1 VGERDRDPAV
11 DHLCPPRRL
20 TIVERQD
27 VALTLKVLA
36 AGAVAG
42 IAANVRISHQRLAVP
57 SLSVLHSDHMAAR
70 RVLDA
75 LPVRRRASDR
85 CLDWDCTPLQ
95 RGLVG
100 AGPWEPRAFDRSG
113 FRLDTLGGNN
123 SYLRAVAVEAEMRGY
138 SFDRRKIGRG
148 RRDIVLSATRG
159 QLAYEWKHL
168 LRKLRTRDPGLY
180 ARWRRNLRPAPHPL
194 FEIVAGGVEAW
205 ERRRLRRDRRVGS
218 LAAHR

>member
-1 VGERDRDPAV
+1 MGERDRDPAV
-11 DHLCPPRRL
+11 DHLCPRRRL

-27 VALTLKVLA
+27 VVLTLKVLA
-36 AGAVAG
+36 AGGAAG
-42 IAANVRISHQRLAVP
+42 IAANVRISHHRLAVP

-75 LPVRRRASDR
+75 LTVRRRASDR

-123 SYLRAVAVEAEMRGY
+123 TAASPRGLAVCE
-138 SFDRRKIGRG
+138 
-148 RRDIVLSATRG
+148 
-159 QLAYEWKHL
+159 
-168 LRKLRTRDPGLY
+168 
-180 ARWRRNLRPAPHPL
+180 PAPRFCDRISIGLADRVPARERIGCSRTPAVREALIGGGRERLVVARCKCGTAVCARRCWSTPL
-194 FEIVAGGVEAW
+194 AG
-205 ERRRLRRDRRVGS
+205 RS
-218 LAAHR
+218 T